1 MLGILR
7 VPTHLEKTIVFYPST
22 IFLGISRLLL
32 RIQRFEK
39 IRIFVIEFYYRGG
52 TKKTNPKSGQI
63 GGPSR
68 ADRGAVITPPPVVC
82 SYQGPSPWRRGVS
95 RVGLAILVVL
105 EARNGGWCSGP
116 VLL

>member
-1 MLGILR
+1 M
-7 VPTHLEKTIVFYPST
+7 
-22 IFLGISRLLL
+22 IF
-32 RIQRFEK
+32 FESS
-39 IRIFVIEFYYRGG
+39 IPRYRGG
-52 TKKTNPKSGQI
+52 TNKTNPKSGQI